1 MCLAQQ
7 VRGGGGG
14 GGAAEPLTPTL
25 ATALDKQE

>member
-7 VRGGGGG
+7 VPGGG